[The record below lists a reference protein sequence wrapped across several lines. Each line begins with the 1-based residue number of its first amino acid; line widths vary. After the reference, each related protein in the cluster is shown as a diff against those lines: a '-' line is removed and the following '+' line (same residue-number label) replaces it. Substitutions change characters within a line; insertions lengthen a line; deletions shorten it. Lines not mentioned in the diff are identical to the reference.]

1 MGASKN
7 MLYGCEQEYAV
18 WWCAV
23 GTFAIIC
30 SVVTILARPPRFAL
44 AAKAVARVCA
54 DTGQAALRVP
64 AVAITAQVAA
74 AIALFLSRG
83 GRNVDFK
90 NAIIAQLCHVP
101 TDAALCPVL
110 QLG

>member
-1 MGASKN
+1 MDASKN
-7 MLYGCEQEYAV
+7 MLY
-18 WWCAV
+18 

-64 AVAITAQVAA
+64 AVAITAPVTA
-74 AIALFLSRG
+74 AIALFSFQ
-83 GRNVDFK
+83 GREKYDFK
-90 NAIIAQLCHVP
+90 HVGSSHNR
-101 TDAALCPVL
+101 TTFL
-110 QLG
+110 QMRHSFQGFS